1 MEVISLNNI
10 KKVYGKGDARVDALK
25 GVELKVKSGEFIAI
39 MGASGSGK
47 STLLNIIGCLDKP
60 SEGEYNLNGESITS
74 YSNRKLA
81 KIRNKTFGFVV
92 QYFGLLDE
100 YTVYENVNL
109 PLEYGRT
116 PRKERKKL
124 INEVLKKLGIDHKLK
139 ATPKELSGGQNQRV
153 AIARA
158 VVNNPDIILAD
169 EPTGALDK
177 KTGEEVMELFKSL
190 NRDGKTVIIVTHDE
204 KIAKQCKRI
213 IKIED
218 GQIVSDEESA
228 N

>member
-1 MEVISLNNI
+1 MEYINLRNI
-10 KKVYGKGDARVDALK
+10 KKTYGKGDAKVAALK
-25 GVELKVKSGEFIAI
+25 DISLKVHIGEFIAI

-47 STLLNIIGCLDKP
+47 STLLNILGCLDKP
-60 SEGEYNLNGESITS
+60 SEGEYTLNGANITS

-92 QYFGLLDE
+92 QYFGLLDD

-109 PLEYGRT
+109 PLEYGKT
-116 PRKERKKL
+116 PRRERKKL
-124 INEVLKKLGIDHKLK
+124 ITAVLEKLGIIQKIK

-177 KTGEEVMELFKSL
+177 KTGEEVMKLFKSL
-190 NRDGKTVIIVTHDE
+190 NADGKTVIIVTHDE
-204 KIAKQCKRI
+204 KIAQQCNRV

-218 GQIVSDEESA
+218 GQIINDTI